1 MQDSHNESNMT
12 ESSALGVGGMAA
24 LGIRW
29 AGAIMSIGLV
39 VGIVYWAFLLGQRDA
54 SELPVIRAMAGDA
67 RITPDDPGGTQA
79 DHQGLAVN
87 EVLGETTPTAVS
99 TETALAP
106 DAQTVT
112 AEDES
117 MANLGTTEPVV
128 APEPV
133 RVDAS
138 SLLVEITPTEAIP
151 EPVPVPEPVATE
163 PSVAADGMTLPLR
176 RPPSF
181 STNNPVSNF
190 IDGLVNEALP
200 EEGDTSF
207 ETEELPRPEP
217 LYGNAQLD
225 PGDVLIQLGA
235 YESVED
241 ADVAWIVYN
250 QFHGDLLGELKRY
263 IEPVEAG
270 GRVLFR
276 LRASG
281 LDDLNQS
288 RALCAALDARDVDCI
303 SATVQ

>member
-1 MQDSHNESNMT
+1 MQDSHNESRSLKT
-12 ESSALGVGGMAA
+12 AAIEAGGMVK

-29 AGAIMSIGLV
+29 AGAIMSVGLV
-39 VGIVYWAFLLGQRDA
+39 LGIVYWAFLLGQRDA

-99 TETALAP
+99 TDTALAP
-106 DAQTVT
+106 DAQSLTS
-112 AEDES
+112 EDES
-117 MANLGTTEPVV
+117 MANLGNT
-128 APEPV
+128 APAVRAEPV

-138 SLLVEITPTEAIP
+138 SLLVEILPTETTPEPTPTP
-151 EPVPVPEPVATE
+151 EPVDIT
-163 PSVAADGMTLPLR
+163 PSVAADGMSLPIR

-217 LYGNAQLD
+217 LYGNVQLD

-241 ADVAWIVYN
+241 ADIAWIVYN
-250 QFHGDLLGELKRY
+250 QFHGDLLGDLKRY

-270 GRVLFR
+270 GRVLYR

-281 LDDLNQS
+281 LNDLNES